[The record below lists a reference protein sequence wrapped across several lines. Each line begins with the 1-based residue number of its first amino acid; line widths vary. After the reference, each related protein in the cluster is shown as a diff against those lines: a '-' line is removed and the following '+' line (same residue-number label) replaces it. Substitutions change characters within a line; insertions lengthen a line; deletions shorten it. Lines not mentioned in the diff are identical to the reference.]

1 VVDLDH
7 LTPEQTDALATVG
20 AMAAMHLEIKDPLL
34 LRYVEASL
42 PPAVVSLAL
51 LMVETDAE
59 YSPRWIAAGTD
70 WMARGALLHEV
81 ILYLLTPEAALI
93 SEAEVRHER
102 LLEALD

>member
-1 VVDLDH
+1 MVDLDH
-7 LTPEQTDALATVG
+7 LTPEQTDALATAG

-42 PPAVVSLAL
+42 PGAIVGLAL

-70 WMARGALLHEV
+70 WMARGQLLREV
-81 ILYLLTPEAALI
+81 ILFLLTPESATVT
-93 SEAEVRHER
+93 EAEVRHER
-102 LLEALD
+102 LLEGLN